1 MCKKYF
7 TIILSIMSSILSS
20 GQSRQEYAIDPQ
32 LKILSNF
39 NPPVSKAIAPVASVF
54 MDLMPKKIDKENI
67 IYESFKVGDVKMHVM
82 TPRSKAG
89 ETTPCLFYIHGG
101 GFIFKAYTN
110 HYVMEQEYALGAG
123 CRVVGIDYSLAPK
136 HPFPTALNECLEG
149 YRYLLANAEELL
161 IDTSR
166 MMIGGDSAGG
176 LLAMDTYLSLEVSE
190 RPIGLML
197 IYPVVDDSQT
207 TPSMKRFDD
216 TPAWN
221 SVNNAK
227 MWDWY
232 LVGQEYRS
240 PLERHE
246 EFDAQ
251 HLFVEVEEFD
261 CLHDEGVMI
270 YEALSADCAHSIL
283 IDNKGTFHGYD
294 INFKADIT
302 QESLRQRIR
311 FLSESFRPV
320 SNTDLSE

>member
-1 MCKKYF
+1 
-7 TIILSIMSSILSS
+7 
-20 GQSRQEYAIDPQ
+20 
-32 LKILSNF
+32 
-39 NPPVSKAIAPVASVF
+39 
-54 MDLMPKKIDKENI
+54 
-67 IYESFKVGDVKMHVM
+67 
-82 TPRSKAG
+82 
-89 ETTPCLFYIHGG
+89 
-101 GFIFKAYTN
+101 
-110 HYVMEQEYALGAG
+110 MEQEYALGAG

-176 LLAMDTYLSLEVSE
+176 LLAMDTYLSLEVPE

-207 TPSMKRFDD
+207 TPSMKRFYD

-232 LVGQEYRS
+232 LAGQEYRS
-240 PLERHE
+240 PLERHK
-246 EFDAQ
+246 EFDMR

-311 FLSESFRPV
+311 FLSESF
-320 SNTDLSE
+320 STNF